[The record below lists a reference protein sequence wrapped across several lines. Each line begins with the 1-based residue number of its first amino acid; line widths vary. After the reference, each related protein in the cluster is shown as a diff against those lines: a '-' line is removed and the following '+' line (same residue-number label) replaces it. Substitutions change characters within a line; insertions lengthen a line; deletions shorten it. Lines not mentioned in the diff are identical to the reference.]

1 MILSR
6 IQWSMKKKKK
16 KKGKTKQK
24 RKIKRKKRKKKF
36 NSFHT
41 RISNSGSASPG
52 QLDELIEK
60 SKSGA
65 RESWKQRENVMKFG
79 VNVAA
84 IIGHV
89 TSVGRAREP
98 LPPFLPTLPSPLL
111 PVVPQPTRSFQ
122 GERTHTEARSLMLVD
137 QIDSRLHP
145 AATWHVHKRLEKNG
159 ITRREGRE
167 MIIKLVSLSKR
178 AS

>member
-1 MILSR
+1 MIHE
-6 IQWSMKKKKK
+6 KKK
-16 KKGKTKQK
+16 KKGKPNKNEK
-24 RKIKRKKRKKKF
+24 KKRKKKF

-98 LPPFLPTLPSPLL
+98 LPPSSTQSSPLL
-111 PVVPQPTRSFQ
+111 PSVVPQPTRSFQ

-167 MIIKLVSLSKR
+167 MIIKLLVSLLKR

>member
-1 MILSR
+1 MIHE
-6 IQWSMKKKKK
+6 KKK

-98 LPPFLPTLPSPLL
+98 LPLSSQPSPLL
-111 PVVPQPTRSFQ
+111 SSQ
-122 GERTHTEARSLMLVD
+122 L
-137 QIDSRLHP
+137 SRNQRALSKVNEH
-145 AATWHVHKRLEKNG
+145 
-159 ITRREGRE
+159 TRRP
-167 MIIKLVSLSKR
+167 
-178 AS
+178 AH